1 MGIALC
7 CVWAAYTTTEL
18 LKVAASTLMS
28 PDVVVVAAESPG
40 IVAFAAVFPEAM
52 APAAALLE
60 VAAHAAESSEA
71 VVLTSAPCMVVASS
85 NVLSACRVAVVETV
99 TELSLFSNETALEP
113 PEVVASA
120 AEPPEVSV
128 VLNYELSSCPLT
140 AMEAIC
146 ESSSRPLMAME
157 AICKLSSCLV
167 AARRAVPELSP
178 CPVMAMEVI
187 CELSACPVAARR
199 AISELS
205 SCAEPVSGFELSVL
219 PVSIKE
225 SEFELF
231 VGPDLIIVS
240 DVEQYGCPISIY
252 ESVFCPTSPFTT
264 PEIFPELPVGSSSLV
279 TAQKPMF
286 ELLTLPVMNSET
298 INALYVCPVTP
309 VIAQETINEL
319 SNYPVSVKKSS
330 FRSPVLTKE
339 PDFELSVDPVS
350 VNEPEFELSACPIS
364 VSNPVYELSFCPD
377 FFSQPP
383 LFIFNKRANISRG
396 HCIFVKKHLQCGKF
410 PQTSHPE
417 RHLV

>member
-1 MGIALC
+1 MWWL
-7 CVWAAYTTTEL
+7 
-18 LKVAASTLMS
+18 S
-28 PDVVVVAAESPG
+28 PESPG

-128 VLNYELSSCPLT
+128 VLNYELSSCPLMAT
-140 AMEAIC
+140 EAIC
-146 ESSSRPLMAME
+146 E
-157 AICKLSSCLV
+157 LSACPV

-178 CPVMAMEVI
+178 CPVMAMEAI

-205 SCAEPVSGFELSVL
+205 SCAEPVSVFELSVL

-231 VGPDLIIVS
+231 VGPDLINVS
-240 DVEQYGCPISIY
+240 DVEKYVCPISIY
-252 ESVFCPTSPFTT
+252 ETVFCPTSPVTT
-264 PEIFPELPVGSSSLV
+264 SEIFPELPVGSSSLV
-279 TAQKPMF
+279 TAPKPTF
-286 ELLTLPVMNSET
+286 EHLTLPVMNSET
-298 INALYVCPVTP
+298 INAIYVCPVTP
-309 VIAQETINEL
+309 VIAQETIN
-319 SNYPVSVKKSS
+319 
-330 FRSPVLTKE
+330 
-339 PDFELSVDPVS
+339 
-350 VNEPEFELSACPIS
+350 
-364 VSNPVYELSFCPD
+364 
-377 FFSQPP
+377 
-383 LFIFNKRANISRG
+383 
-396 HCIFVKKHLQCGKF
+396 
-410 PQTSHPE
+410 
-417 RHLV
+417 

>member
-1 MGIALC
+1 MWWL
-7 CVWAAYTTTEL
+7 
-18 LKVAASTLMS
+18 S
-28 PDVVVVAAESPG
+28 PESPG

-140 AMEAIC
+140 AMEVIC
-146 ESSSRPLMAME
+146 ESSSRPLMATE
-157 AICKLSSCLV
+157 AICELSACPV

-178 CPVMAMEVI
+178 CPVMAMEAI

-205 SCAEPVSGFELSVL
+205 SCAEPVSVFELSVL

-231 VGPDLIIVS
+231 VGPDLINVS
-240 DVEQYGCPISIY
+240 DVEKYVCPISIY
-252 ESVFCPTSPFTT
+252 ETVFCPTSPVTT
-264 PEIFPELPVGSSSLV
+264 SEIFPELPVGSSSLV
-279 TAQKPMF
+279 TAPKPTF
-286 ELLTLPVMNSET
+286 EHLTLPVMNSET
-298 INALYVCPVTP
+298 INAIYVCPVTP
-309 VIAQETINEL
+309 VIAQETIN
-319 SNYPVSVKKSS
+319 
-330 FRSPVLTKE
+330 
-339 PDFELSVDPVS
+339 
-350 VNEPEFELSACPIS
+350 
-364 VSNPVYELSFCPD
+364 
-377 FFSQPP
+377 
-383 LFIFNKRANISRG
+383 
-396 HCIFVKKHLQCGKF
+396 
-410 PQTSHPE
+410 
-417 RHLV
+417 

>member
-28 PDVVVVAAESPG
+28 PDVVAVAAESPG

-71 VVLTSAPCMVVASS
+71 VVLTSAPCMVVVSS
-85 NVLSACRVAVVETV
+85 NILSACRVAVVETV

-146 ESSSRPLMAME
+146 
-157 AICKLSSCLV
+157 KLSSCLV

-187 CELSACPVAARR
+187 CELSACPV
-199 AISELS
+199 L

-319 SNYPVSVKKSS
+319 TILSQSKNL
-330 FRSPVLTKE
+330 R
-339 PDFELSVDPVS
+339 FEVP
-350 VNEPEFELSACPIS
+350 F
-364 VSNPVYELSFCPD
+364 
-377 FFSQPP
+377 
-383 LFIFNKRANISRG
+383 
-396 HCIFVKKHLQCGKF
+396 
-410 PQTSHPE
+410 
-417 RHLV
+417 